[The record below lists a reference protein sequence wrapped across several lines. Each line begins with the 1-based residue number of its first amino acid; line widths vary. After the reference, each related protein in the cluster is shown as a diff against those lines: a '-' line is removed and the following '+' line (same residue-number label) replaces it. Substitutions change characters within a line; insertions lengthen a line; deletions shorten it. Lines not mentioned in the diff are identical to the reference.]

1 MPQKIN
7 ATKIG
12 LILILLLCMSF
23 LTACGSS
30 DAEPTPPPGVNTW
43 LLVKAPDHPLPLD
56 QPVNVRSRTEDG
68 QAGVSHVE
76 LYALELPSGET
87 NVLIRSDRAPF
98 DQTTFT
104 ASQYFIPKQS
114 GHYVIQVVGYN
125 NKGET
130 ARSNII
136 SFDAQ

>member
-1 MPQKIN
+1 MPLKIH
-7 ATKIG
+7 ATKIWM
-12 LILILLLCMSF
+12 ILVLLLCMSII
-23 LTACGSS
+23 TACGSS
-30 DAEPTPPPGVNTW
+30 AAEPTPLPGVNTW
-43 LLVKAPDHPLPLD
+43 LLVKAPDQPLPVD
-56 QPVNVRSRTEDG
+56 KPVNVRSRTEDAE
-68 QAGVSHVE
+68 AGVSHVE

-104 ASQYFIPKQS
+104 ASQFFIPKQP
-114 GHYVIQVVGYN
+114 GHYVVQVVGFN

-130 ARSNII
+130 AQSNII

>member
-1 MPQKIN
+1 MPLKIH
-7 ATKIG
+7 ATKIWI
-12 LILILLLCMSF
+12 ILTLLLCMSVV
-23 LTACGSS
+23 TACGSS
-30 DAEPTPPPGVNTW
+30 DAAPTPPPGVNTW
-43 LLVKAPDHPLPLD
+43 LLVKAPDQPLPVNK
-56 QPVNVRSRTEDG
+56 PINVRSRTEDG

-104 ASQYFIPKQS
+104 ASQFFIPKQP
-114 GHYVIQVVGYN
+114 GHYVVQVVGYN

-130 ARSNII
+130 AHSNII
-136 SFDAQ
+136 SFDAR